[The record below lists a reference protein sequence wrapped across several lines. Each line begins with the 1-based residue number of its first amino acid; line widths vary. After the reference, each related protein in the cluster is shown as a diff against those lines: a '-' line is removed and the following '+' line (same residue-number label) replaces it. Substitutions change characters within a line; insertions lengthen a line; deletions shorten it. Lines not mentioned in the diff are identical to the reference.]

1 MTSRNIIGKRLRIA
15 RHRATPPI
23 TQEELAA
30 RLQVQGLPI
39 ERATIS
45 KIEIGYREVTD
56 IEAAAMARILG
67 VNIGWLFG
75 ENDKKNNLR

>member
-1 MTSRNIIGKRLRIA
+1 
-15 RHRATPPI
+15 
-23 TQEELAA
+23 
-30 RLQVQGLPI
+30 VQGLPI

-56 IEAAAMARILG
+56 IEAAAMARVLG